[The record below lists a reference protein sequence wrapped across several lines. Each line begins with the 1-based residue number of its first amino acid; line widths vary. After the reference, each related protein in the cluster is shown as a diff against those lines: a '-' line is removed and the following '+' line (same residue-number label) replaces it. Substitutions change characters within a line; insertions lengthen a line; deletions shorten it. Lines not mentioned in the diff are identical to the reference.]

1 MPTAL
6 RQRRVRES
14 NGRRQRR
21 LFCLWWS
28 RVCFA
33 LYLLRESNCNDPWT
47 DTMRA
52 KPATA
57 DAYLKSFS
65 GEGRKALETVRTTIR
80 EAIPDA
86 EESISYGIP
95 VYLINGTYAVYFAGF
110 KNHISLYP
118 VLSGSE
124 SFMKKVL
131 PYRAGK
137 GTLRFSLK
145 DPLPLALIAAVAK
158 NGKKEALSRSAKRK
172 R

>member
-1 MPTAL
+1 MLP
-6 RQRRVRES
+6 ES
-14 NGRRQRR
+14 N
-21 LFCLWWS
+21 F
-28 RVCFA
+28 
-33 LYLLRESNCNDPWT
+33 NDPWS

-52 KPATA
+52 KPASV

-65 GEGRKALETVRTTIR
+65 GEVRKALDTVRATIR
-80 EAIPDA
+80 KAIPDA

-110 KNHISLYP
+110 KNHVSLYP

-124 SFMKKVL
+124 SFMKKTL

-137 GTLRFSLK
+137 GTLRFPLK
-145 DPLPLALIAAVAK
+145 EPLPLALIAAVAR
-158 NGKKEALSRSAKRK
+158 NGKKEALARSVKRT